1 MKKNILLWLA
11 ALICTITSCKKETLI
26 SGENDT
32 NIRLT
37 EKLGSSRPLENN
49 DPNLDP
55 NWDWTQQSWTTYFNN
70 ANGSIGSVTTLNP
83 FIDGSQKIYG
93 NVDVS
98 KADMYPSNGWML
110 VSRDFGT
117 PTAANA
123 YPFVILYNKYRGVMR
138 VCILRT
144 YDVLSSYQ
152 QITLSFAPNTAYPN
166 SFVYSSTQHPYAHY
180 YDYSI
185 TPVDTKNSDYK
196 QTAITTAGVQEWM
209 IADFDTK
216 GYGSIPQNTSFNISM
231 SEISASQVSLTGNMQ
246 LDGEAQPQAGGK
258 SSLGN
263 IKNVFNYFTKTSDG
277 ISKVLKIPKDQ
288 IQDKIN
294 SGAGTLLNTIMG
306 FVSGFSGGGPAAVPY
321 HIKLQGTLTQTGSI
335 TLTSP
340 KTSFSVYA
348 SPNSISTAYQAVQNI
363 PWGIF
368 YLNTSNATPEFTY
381 HYTWAHDEYGY
392 PYEVYEGFSKEV
404 NFPAGFFNSS
414 LSINPA
420 IANDISKVEII
431 NGAGFTSISDF
442 DLSPRKIWGN
452 YNSYDVYIGLK
463 ITFNNG
469 IIIYQRF
476 PL

>member
-1 MKKNILLWLA
+1 MESILQRLML
-11 ALICTITSCKKETLI
+11 LEQTCLRQTLLVI
-26 SGENDT
+26 EMVRHRCLPYRNS
-32 NIRLT
+32 
-37 EKLGSSRPLENN
+37 KC
-49 DPNLDP
+49 
-55 NWDWTQQSWTTYFNN
+55 QQS
-70 ANGSIGSVTTLNP
+70 TL
-83 FIDGSQKIYG
+83 
-93 NVDVS
+93 
-98 KADMYPSNGWML
+98 
-110 VSRDFGT
+110 
-117 PTAANA
+117 
-123 YPFVILYNKYRGVMR
+123 
-138 VCILRT
+138 
-144 YDVLSSYQ
+144 
-152 QITLSFAPNTAYPN
+152 
-166 SFVYSSTQHPYAHY
+166 
-180 YDYSI
+180 
-185 TPVDTKNSDYK
+185 
-196 QTAITTAGVQEWM
+196 
-209 IADFDTK
+209 
-216 GYGSIPQNTSFNISM
+216 
-231 SEISASQVSLTGNMQ
+231 
-246 LDGEAQPQAGGK
+246 
-258 SSLGN
+258 
-263 IKNVFNYFTKTSDG
+263 
-277 ISKVLKIPKDQ
+277 
-288 IQDKIN
+288 
-294 SGAGTLLNTIMG
+294 
-306 FVSGFSGGGPAAVPY
+306 
-321 HIKLQGTLTQTGSI
+321 